1 MRETRMLQ
9 YGEVGHFCLHLFCY
23 FLIKFVTQ
31 FVDQFIAY
39 IGYLSP
45 TNTIRLNVNFWLFI
59 SIIPKFPPASL
70 P

>member
-31 FVDQFIAY
+31 FVDQFIA
-39 IGYLSP
+39 
-45 TNTIRLNVNFWLFI
+45 
-59 SIIPKFPPASL
+59 
-70 P
+70 